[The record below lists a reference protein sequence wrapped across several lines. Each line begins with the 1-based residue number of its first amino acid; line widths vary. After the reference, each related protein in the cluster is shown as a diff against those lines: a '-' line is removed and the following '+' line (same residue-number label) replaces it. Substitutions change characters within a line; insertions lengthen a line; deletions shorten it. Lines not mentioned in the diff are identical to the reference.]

1 MALKGP
7 TADMPK
13 GFIVGN
19 ERRIIMLDGIGKLAV
34 PLSMA
39 AALSMAAVPASA
51 ASAAAEKAPAQAA
64 YVQYRDRDKALRSAM
79 DAVNGSMQQKA
90 QADQEAQAQA
100 QAQAQTQARGSSQR
114 SGSGGAYSGTGRAGR
129 SGGGYQGGSGGHRST
144 APRGGGGGYQPA
156 QAPAPS
162 SSHQGGST
170 DPRDYPN
177 LWAQL
182 QQGSDG
188 PAIDS
193 HGNCFANCSS
203 LNW

>member
-1 MALKGP
+1 
-7 TADMPK
+7 
-13 GFIVGN
+13 
-19 ERRIIMLDGIGKLAV
+19 MLNGIGKLAV

-39 AALSMAAVPASA
+39 AALSMAVVPASA
-51 ASAAAEKAPAQAA
+51 ASAARDGAPAQAA

-100 QAQAQTQARGSSQR
+100 QAQVQAQAQAQARGSSQR

-129 SGGGYQGGSGGHRST
+129 SGGGYRGGSGGYRPA

-156 QAPAPS
+156 QTPAPP